1 MKKYEKTRLVWGIG
15 INDRTYPT
23 KVGGVIVKSYAVWK
37 NMLQRCGSETFQAAC
52 PTYVGCSVSEEFRH
66 YRTFKEWYDVQA
78 GANVEG
84 FALDKDLLIK
94 GNKLYS
100 AETCVLLPKAINLL
114 FIKSN
119 AARGNLPIG
128 VSNHRNRFLA
138 KIKKEGKQQYLGIY
152 DTPELAFAAYKEAKE
167 AHIKEMADKYK
178 DVIDPRA
185 YAAMYLYNAEIAD

>member
-1 MKKYEKTRLVWGIG
+1 MTRLVCGIG

-23 KVGGVIVKSYAVWK
+23 KVGGVIVKSYSVW
-37 NMLQRCGSETFQAAC
+37 NSMLQRCGSETYQAAY
-52 PTYVGCSVSEEFRH
+52 PTYVGCSVSEFFRH
-66 YRTFKEWYDVQA
+66 YKNFKQWYDLQI
-78 GANVEG
+78 GSNVED

-100 AETCVLLPKAINLL
+100 AETCVLIPKVINNL
-114 FIKSN
+114 FIKHN
-119 AARGNLPIG
+119 AARGQLPIG
-128 VSNHRNRFLA
+128 VSKNGNRFSAL
-138 KIKKEGKQQYLGIY
+138 IKKEGKLYSIGTY

-185 YAAMYLYNAEIAD
+185 YAAMYLYNVEITD